1 MARTFLTAHWRNLI
15 MANYLVDPDLLQPYV
30 PPGTELD
37 TWNGRCYASL
47 VGFLFD
53 RTRVLG
59 LAIPLHQR
67 FEEVNLRFY
76 VRYNDAGEW
85 KRGVVFVSEIVPKR
99 AITWVANGLY
109 GERYAAMP
117 MRHLWEEGPEQQRYR
132 YEWRHA
138 GHWNHLEVTTQ
149 GAPQP
154 LLEGSEEQFIA
165 EHYWGYA
172 RRGTKG
178 TTEYEVVH
186 PSWELRPVVRYQID
200 CDAAA
205 LYGEAFAD
213 PLSESPSSVFLAI
226 GSEVAVKA
234 GQRLI
239 LDKNA

>member
-15 MANYLVDPDLLQPYV
+15 MANYLVDPTLLQPYV

-59 LAIPLHQR
+59 LPIPFHQR

-76 VRYNDAGEW
+76 VRYHDAGEW

-138 GHWNHLEVTTQ
+138 GHWNTWK
-149 GAPQP
+149 
-154 LLEGSEEQFIA
+154 S
-165 EHYWGYA
+165 
-172 RRGTKG
+172 RRGEHLNLCWKVARSNSLQSITG
-178 TTEYEVVH
+178 AMPDGAQRE
-186 PSWELRPVVRYQID
+186 RPNIKS
-200 CDAAA
+200 CTLLGNSAW
-205 LYGEAFAD
+205 
-213 PLSESPSSVFLAI
+213 
-226 GSEVAVKA
+226 
-234 GQRLI
+234 
-239 LDKNA
+239 